1 MAGFLKRLMNR
12 RKDRFVQVGTDVG
25 LAIAKLDRQFSQAII
40 TSSVSRV
47 PGLRVN
53 KDGVGCLWIYTF
65 SIYQQVQ
72 YCALNAPS
80 LSRGDREK
88 FLDAVLR
95 ATFNSHFEIMPPELR
110 DDVLWKMYSTA
121 LLEWAADVRASGLTN
136 SQLRAARF
144 REGLFE
150 NPTEETADEVRK
162 AVAAME
168 VDFRIID
175 YVQRF
180 LIQNS

>member
-1 MAGFLKRLMNR
+1 
-12 RKDRFVQVGTDVG
+12 
-25 LAIAKLDRQFSQAII
+25 
-40 TSSVSRV
+40 
-47 PGLRVN
+47 
-53 KDGVGCLWIYTF
+53 
-65 SIYQQVQ
+65 
-72 YCALNAPS
+72 LNAPS

-136 SQLRAARF
+136 SQLLAARF
-144 REGLFE
+144 SEGLFE